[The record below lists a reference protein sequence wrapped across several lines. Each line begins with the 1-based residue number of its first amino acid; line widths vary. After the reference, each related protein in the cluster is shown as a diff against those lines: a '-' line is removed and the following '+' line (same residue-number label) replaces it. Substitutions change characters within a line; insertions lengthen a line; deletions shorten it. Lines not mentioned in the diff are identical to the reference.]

1 MRADRIILA
10 AAVFSLAS
18 GSATAEVGDA
28 MLLAR
33 IKAHMREEL
42 SHVTNYT
49 CLETTARFHKEPGR
63 RAKIRPFDT
72 VRLEVAYANHHEWYG
87 SPYDRNLSQDNP
99 VAFVGSGMIGNGFF
113 EITLNNI
120 FVGEGA
126 IFIWRGEETLAG
138 RTAYRYDF
146 RLPRR
151 FGEITVSLV
160 GGIGTVGEQGSF
172 WVNPQTLDLI
182 RVEAQADEIPPYL
195 PLGEMSLSVDYART
209 RIGDYGVLLAQDADL
224 RMLKVAG
231 EENYNHLEYTH
242 CRAFSAE
249 SAISFDQEPSELPQA
264 SPPDS
269 SKTLS
274 ATNGIFQAVPAL
286 LLVTVQLTTAIT
298 DRDAVGALIQGKV
311 LGDVQNKGKIVIPNG
326 AVVRGRIRRLERY
339 EKGGFVVGLEFTEVE
354 AGDGSSL
361 RFYADLLRLGKTT
374 GIRQILSERVL
385 VPSSGGVQ
393 SREQKIILPELP
405 RVASFFV
412 RSKTLTVPNGFRK
425 VWRTR
430 GLIR

>member
-10 AAVFSLAS
+10 AVVFFLVS

-28 MLLAR
+28 LLAR
-33 IKAHMREEL
+33 IKSHMREEL
-42 SHVTNYT
+42 GHVTNYT
-49 CLETTARFHKEPGR
+49 CLETTARFHRGR
-63 RAKIRPFDT
+63 DAHAKIRPFDT

-87 SPYDRNLSQDNP
+87 SPGDRNLSQDNP

-120 FVGEGA
+120 FMGERA
-126 IFIWRGEETLAG
+126 TFTRRGEEALGG

-160 GGIGTVGEQGSF
+160 GGVGTVGEQGSF
-172 WVNPQTLDLI
+172 WVNPQSLDLI
-182 RVEAQADEIPPYL
+182 RVEARADEIPPFL
-195 PLGEMSLSVDYART
+195 PLGAMSLSVDYTRT
-209 RIGDYGVLLAQDADL
+209 RIGDYDVLLAQDADL

-249 SAISFDQEPSELPQA
+249 STISFDQEQPQA
-264 SPPDS
+264 LPPDS

-274 ATNGIFQAVPAL
+274 APNGIIQAVPAL

-298 DRDAVGALIQGKV
+298 DQDAVGALIQGKV
-311 LGDVQNKGKIVIPNG
+311 LGDVRHRGKIVIPNG
-326 AVVRGRIRRLERY
+326 AVVRGRIRRLDRY

-361 RFYADLLRLGKTT
+361 RFYADLLRLDKAP
-374 GIRQILSERVL
+374 GIQQILSERAL
-385 VPSSGGVQ
+385 VPYAGGVQ
-393 SREQKIILPELP
+393 SREEKITLPELP
-405 RVASFFV
+405 GVASFFV
-412 RSKTLTVPNGFRK
+412 RGKTLTVPNGFRM